1 MTKCT
6 IFAVFII
13 LILGM
18 MVKEMEGKPITYC
31 KTEMAEVDCATSNCN
46 DACKQKYND
55 GTGQCMSK
63 METLKFRRRR
73 KSKKKATMTCFCS
86 HPCIF

>member
-6 IFAVFII
+6 IFAVFVI

-18 MVKEMEGKPITYC
+18 MVKEMEGVIYC
-31 KTEMAEVDCATSNCN
+31 STELAGVNCGNCN
-46 DACKQKYND
+46 DACKQKYKD
-55 GTGQCMSK
+55 GTGQCTSK
-63 METLKFRRRR
+63 MQTLRFRRRR
-73 KSKKKATMTCFCS
+73 RRSKKKTETCSCS